1 MGAFL
6 CPPKFCKVPI
16 IRGALTA
23 ILRGAYQSAPLTVT
37 KTPVSGLVS
46 NVFPDRLVAAFH
58 KMKLEQLV

>member
-1 MGAFL
+1 MRFSYL
-6 CPPKFCKVPI
+6 QQFFEVP
-16 IRGALTA
+16 TS
-23 ILRGAYQSAPLTVT
+23 QPPLTVT